1 MPNDQDSSVG
11 AKLIVQARH
20 IQTEADQARQ
30 QGDRARF
37 SALHM
42 RANQVRAKAFSLD
55 PNGAL
60 AMMYLIY

>member
-1 MPNDQDSSVG
+1 
-11 AKLIVQARH
+11 
-20 IQTEADQARQ
+20 
-30 QGDRARF
+30 
-37 SALHM
+37 M